1 MRNESSGMTVIYDG
15 KKNTLLC
22 EGTVKEYP
30 IGGLACEYA
39 RLAPSELKPIFNSYP
54 KQSDAKSADN
64 ATEALMWIKDE
75 LIKTQLPVV
84 ALMCFASVIEAFSDL
99 MNRSEIEIE
108 THLSEINMDIEN
120 DDVKK
125 FILDGTGSNSFS
137 DNTIGDMFSYAY
149 YVFSMEYVVFKY
161 LFIALTKSVEKEAG
175 EEVDLE
181 EYEKSLNTFGSMYS
195 TELMSAQHFGFKLLN
210 IEGKIQSIFTI
221 ESSVSLLVFEVAHL
235 IETSTA
241 IIKCKNCNNYF
252 VSMGRSDTIYCDYP
266 SPQDHSKKCN
276 EIGPQITRAEKEKN
290 DEATK
295 LYRKVYMRY
304 KMLEKRNP
312 NENRY
317 SIILKELVEGSKG
330 WRQVIKDDPE
340 RREEYIS
347 WIQSYE
353 RKAGR

>member
-1 MRNESSGMTVIYDG
+1 
-15 KKNTLLC
+15 
-22 EGTVKEYP
+22 
-30 IGGLACEYA
+30 
-39 RLAPSELKPIFNSYP
+39 
-54 KQSDAKSADN
+54 
-64 ATEALMWIKDE
+64 
-75 LIKTQLPVV
+75 
-84 ALMCFASVIEAFSDL
+84 
-99 MNRSEIEIE
+99 
-108 THLSEINMDIEN
+108 
-120 DDVKK
+120 
-125 FILDGTGSNSFS
+125 
-137 DNTIGDMFSYAY
+137 
-149 YVFSMEYVVFKY
+149 
-161 LFIALTKSVEKEAG
+161 
-175 EEVDLE
+175 
-181 EYEKSLNTFGSMYS
+181 
-195 TELMSAQHFGFKLLN
+195 
-210 IEGKIQSIFTI
+210 
-221 ESSVSLLVFEVAHL
+221 
-235 IETSTA
+235 
-241 IIKCKNCNNYF
+241 
-252 VSMGRSDTIYCDYP
+252 MGRSDTIYCDYP